1 MGYFDK
7 FNGGKGIPFM
17 DGAEKIDIPVGEKLH
32 LADYGFID
40 NNEGGEFI
48 VLSFREYPKKFA
60 FGNQIITTDI
70 RIMESDFGSKEKVLQ
85 ELANVELLFKKQI
98 SKKNR
103 EYTAVEF
110 IDIEEDIPF

>member
-1 MGYFDK
+1 MGYYDK

-17 DGAEKIDIPVGEKLH
+17 DGAEKIDIPLNEKLH
-32 LADYGFID
+32 VADYGFID
-40 NNEGGEFI
+40 NKEGGEFI
-48 VLSFREYPKKFA
+48 VLSFHEYPKKFA

-70 RIMESDFGSKEKVLQ
+70 RMMESDFGSKEKVLQ
-85 ELANVELLFKKQI
+85 ELGIVALLFKKQI

-110 IDIEEDIPF
+110 IEEEIPF

>member
-17 DGAEKIDIPVGEKLH
+17 DNADKIDIPVGEKLH
-32 LADYGFID
+32 LNDYGFID
-40 NNEGGEFI
+40 NKEGGEFI

-60 FGNQIITTDI
+60 FGNPIITTDV
-70 RIMESDFGSKEKVLQ
+70 RMMESDFGSKEKVLEQ
-85 ELANVELLFKKQI
+85 LASVALLFKKQI

-103 EYTAVEF
+103 EYTSVEF
-110 IDIEEDIPF
+110 IEEDIPF

>member
-7 FNGGKGIPFM
+7 FNSGKGIPFM

-32 LADYGFID
+32 VNDYGFID
-40 NNEGGEFI
+40 NKEGGEFI
-48 VLSFREYPKKFA
+48 VLSFREYPKKFT
-60 FGNQIITTDI
+60 FGNPIITTDV
-70 RIMESDFGSKEKVLQ
+70 RMMESDFGSKEKVLQ
-85 ELANVELLFKKQI
+85 ELASVALLFKKQI

-110 IDIEEDIPF
+110 IEEDIPF